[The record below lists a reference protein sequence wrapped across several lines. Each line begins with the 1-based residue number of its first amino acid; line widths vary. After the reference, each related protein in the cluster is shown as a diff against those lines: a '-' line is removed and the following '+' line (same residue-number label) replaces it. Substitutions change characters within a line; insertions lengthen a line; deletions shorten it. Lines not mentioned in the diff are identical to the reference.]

1 LRISEFE
8 IEKGSVIVGEE
19 EEIEKD
25 IQSKED

>member
-8 IEKGSVIVGEE
+8 IEKGLVIVGEE

-25 IQSKED
+25 IQSKRD